1 MKAIKHSS
9 EDIFRG
15 QYTCPKNALASI
27 ILSHYQKKKIG
38 AYSQDTVNNLSTVFN
53 VFSLLFWP
61 YIH

>member
-9 EDIFRG
+9 EDIFRECFS
-15 QYTCPKNALASI
+15 QHNIKS
-27 ILSHYQKKKIG
+27 LSKKKIG